1 MKELIAKRIPG
12 GSSDFLMPNELA
24 SGILVQF
31 ALQPALKEVYTEL
44 LRAEGKELLLAPAT
58 LACEDEHTNCVGWA
72 KSGEC
77 KNNAGQS
84 AEPALTA
91 AIFSLGAPTPNPTS
105 LTLSPEPSPHRARL
119 HESLVPQEL

>member
-1 MKELIAKRIPG
+1 MKELIAKRMPG

-58 LACEDEHTNCVGWA
+58 NYATD
-72 KSGEC
+72 GESLSFQDLSTRARARGEVAIGLQP
-77 KNNAGQS
+77 AGE
-84 AEPALTA
+84 A
-91 AIFSLGAPTPNPTS
+91 APTLNPPKGTRVKVQ
-105 LTLSPEPSPHRARL
+105 EGDK
-119 HESLVPQEL
+119 LVVLGEVY